1 MPRTIKLK
9 TSVPWEEIRVTDAD
23 WLKADVTT
31 MVRMLH
37 NLNLIRAFE
46 ETVLELAGENLV
58 HGPAHSSIGQEG
70 AAVGAMAAVRTGDQI
85 NGTHRAHHQFLAKA
99 LNHATPDTFDPLAGT
114 LGEGMQAV
122 VQRTLAEIMGLEQGY
137 CGGRGG
143 SMHLRSRESGV
154 IGTNAIVGGGVP
166 IATGVA
172 WSRKRLGRGDVVISF
187 FGDGAIHQGAVAE
200 SFNLASLYNLPIL
213 YFIENNQYAVSTTV
227 AEATRETRLAA
238 RGQAYGIPAFTTD
251 GMDPLAV
258 KITTEKALSILRAG
272 KGPVIVE
279 ADCYRF
285 FHQNGPLPGSAFGY
299 RSKDEEQKWRERDPP
314 DYMASRMIEVGHLNK
329 SQTEKLRSEARAAVE
344 RAANNLLEPDGN
356 RRRIKPELWPSRS
369 AVDHG
374 VRGDM
379 SEFDGVRYEEK
390 EDHSGDVVERKF
402 IDLVS
407 SVMGR
412 RMEVDERIFVIGEDI
427 HKLRGGT
434 NGATKGLIERFPDR
448 IIGTPITEGG
458 FAGLAGGVAAD
469 GHFRPVVEFMYA
481 DFVYVAADQVLNQI
495 AKMRHMFGGDLPV
508 PLVLRAK
515 VAAKSGYGSQHSM
528 DPSGLFTLF
537 PGWRIVAPSTPY
549 DYVGLMN
556 SALLCEDPVLVVEH
570 IDLYQSTGPAPLE
583 DLDYFIPLGKAKV
596 VRYGTDFTV
605 LTSLAMVWPCVELA
619 EQAGVGAEVIDLRTL
634 DRASL
639 DWETIGA
646 SVRKTN
652 NVLIVEQGTQGTS
665 FGGAIADEL
674 HRRFFDYLDQPVKRV
689 VGGEAAPTISKVLD
703 LAANASD
710 DDILAGYE
718 DILSDSGRLSRDAAE

>member
-1 MPRTIKLK
+1 
-9 TSVPWEEIRVTDAD
+9 
-23 WLKADVTT
+23 
-31 MVRMLH
+31 
-37 NLNLIRAFE
+37 
-46 ETVLELAGENLV
+46 
-58 HGPAHSSIGQEG
+58 
-70 AAVGAMAAVRTGDQI
+70 
-85 NGTHRAHHQFLAKA
+85 
-99 LNHATPDTFDPLAGT
+99 
-114 LGEGMQAV
+114 
-122 VQRTLAEIMGLEQGY
+122 
-137 CGGRGG
+137 
-143 SMHLRSRESGV
+143 MHLRSRESGV
-154 IGTNAIVGGGVP
+154 VGTNAIVGGGVP

-172 WSRKRLGRGDVVISF
+172 WSRKRLGQGDVVISF
-187 FGDGAIHQGAVAE
+187 FGDGAMHQGAVAE
-200 SFNLASLYNLPIL
+200 SFNLAALYNLPIL
-213 YFIENNQYAVSTTV
+213 YFVENNQYAVSTTV
-227 AEATRETRLAA
+227 QESTRETRLAA

-258 KITTEKALSILRAG
+258 KITTEKALSILRKG

-299 RSKDEEQKWRERDPP
+299 RSKEEEQKWRERDPP
-314 DYMASRMIEVGHLNK
+314 EYMAMRMIESGHLTK
-329 SQTEKLRSEARAAVE
+329 HQTERLRNEAMAAVE
-344 RAANNLLEPDGN
+344 RAAQNLLEPDGN
-356 RRRIKPELWPSRS
+356 RRRIKPKLWPSRS
-369 AVDHG
+369 KVDHG

-390 EDHSGDVVERKF
+390 EDHSGEVVERKF

-407 SVMGR
+407 GVMGR
-412 RMEVDERIFVIGEDI
+412 RMETDDRIFVIGEDV

-434 NGATKGLIERFPDR
+434 NGATKGLAEKFPDR

-481 DFVYVAADQVLNQI
+481 DFIYVAADQVFNQI

-528 DPSGLFTLF
+528 DPSGLFTQF

-570 IDLYQSTGPAPLE
+570 IDLYQSMGPAPAK
-583 DLDYFIPLGKAKV
+583 DLDFFIQLGKSKV
-596 VRYGTDFTV
+596 VRPGADFTV
-605 LTSLAMVWPCVELA
+605 LTSLAMVGPCVEIA
-619 EQAGVGAEVIDLRTL
+619 EQADIDAEVIDLRTL

-639 DWETIGA
+639 DWETIGE
-646 SVRKTN
+646 SIRKTN

-703 LAANASD
+703 LAANAGD
-710 DDILAGYE
+710 DDILVGYQ
-718 DILSDSGRLSRDAAE
+718 DVLSDSGRPSLSAA